1 MIFENSKC
9 ECGHQNPV
17 GTLLCEYCGKP
28 LAEASGDAPLEM
40 RYDGVAR
47 RSQKANPGLLD
58 RVWRFFSSVKVAVVL
73 ILLTAILIAVG
84 TIFEQE
90 MFVGPDKAAF
100 YAEKYGTLG
109 KWYHAL
115 GLSDMYSA
123 WWFKLLILMIGASLV
138 ICSLDRVVPLYKA
151 LNKQQVRKHRQFL
164 LRQKVVYRGALP
176 IGEDGQGESP
186 ERFLDNLASVLKGRR
201 YRIMREEDALLAE
214 KHRFSRWGPYVNHV
228 GLIILLIGLLLRG
241 IPGWHMDQMA
251 GFREGVPERIPD
263 TDYYL
268 LNEQFTIEFY
278 PEEDLPASVRER
290 GQTIPKRFETRAVLY
305 KCVADCDEA
314 GGQPVLE
321 EVHRHPIEVNKPLKY
336 EGLLA
341 YQVDFRQTPQIRSL
355 RVHLTDKE
363 TGVTHGP
370 FELDTQNPRD
380 VYEVGDYRLELRAY
394 FADFDVNE
402 DGPFNKSR
410 VPEAPAFI
418 FLIQG
423 PGLAEEG
430 EIYIY
435 FAREVDKA
443 RFDQDALNGPL
454 ADKLEIG
461 ALSMEDIDITLYT
474 SYLNIRMDKALP
486 VVLAGGVLFIVGV
499 FMGIYWQH
507 RRIWVRIED
516 GELLIGA
523 HTNKN
528 WHGLRAELADAL
540 RRSGIT
546 ADPKLL
552 DNRG

>member
-1 MIFENSKC
+1 MENSKC

-28 LAEASGDAPLEM
+28 LETESGDAPLEM

-73 ILLTAILIAVG
+73 ILLTACLIAIG

-90 MFVGPDKAAF
+90 AFVGPDKAAF

-109 KWYHAL
+109 KWYYAL
-115 GLSDMYSA
+115 GFSDMYDA
-123 WWFKLLILMIGASLV
+123 WWFKLLVLMIGASLV

-164 LRQKVVYRGALP
+164 LRQKVMYEGSLP
-176 IGEDGQGESP
+176 NETDGQAAGA
-186 ERFLDNLASVLKGRR
+186 ERFLAAFATTLKGRR
-201 YRIMREEDALLAE
+201 YRVTQDGPALLAE

-241 IPGWHMDQMA
+241 IPGWHMDQMV
-251 GFREGVPERIPD
+251 GFLEGVPEPIPE

-278 PEEDLPASVRER
+278 PDEALTAEMREQ
-290 GQTIPKRFETRAVLY
+290 GQTLPKRFETRAVLY
-305 KCVADCDEA
+305 KCVQACDEI
-314 GGQPVLE
+314 GGEPVLE

-355 RVHLTDKE
+355 RVHLTDKA
-363 TGVTHGP
+363 TGNKFGP
-370 FELDTQNPRD
+370 LELDTQNPRD
-380 VYEVGDYRLELRAY
+380 VYEAGDYRLELRAY
-394 FADFDVNE
+394 YADFDVNE
-402 DGPFNKSR
+402 DGPYNKSR
-410 VPEAPAFI
+410 VPQAPAFV
-418 FLIQG
+418 FLIHG
-423 PGLAEEG
+423 PGLAEDG
-430 EIYIY
+430 DIFIY
-435 FAREVDKA
+435 FARDVDKE
-443 RFDQDALNGPL
+443 RFNQDELNGPL
-454 ADKLEIG
+454 ADKLDIG
-461 ALSMEDIDITLYT
+461 AESMDDIAISWFT
-474 SYLNIRMDKALP
+474 SYLNIRVDKALP
-486 VVLAGGVLFIVGV
+486 VVLAGAVLFIIGV
-499 FMGIYWQH
+499 VMGIYWQH
-507 RRIWVRIED
+507 RRIWVHID
-516 GELLIGA
+516 GGKLLIGA

-528 WHGLRAELADAL
+528 WHGLRTELAAAL
-540 RRSGIT
+540 AGNGI
-546 ADPKLL
+546 AVDPKHL